1 MNKANDGQVTS
12 RREFLKLSIT
22 VGGSIVVGVGYYG
35 TAHATPEDSAFSP
48 NAYVRIAPDNSVTV
62 ICGKS
67 EMGQGVHTAYAQIVA
82 EELDADWSTI
92 VVEQAPVHLDHAN
105 PGTPLM
111 ATGGSTSVR
120 MNWDRLRRAGAG
132 ARFVLLEAAARS
144 WRVDKSQLHARA
156 GWIHGP
162 DGRKARFADF
172 LKACAGIELPQAP
185 PLKSPSEYTV
195 IGRPL
200 LRVDTPPKVTGQA
213 QFGIDVQLPGML
225 LAVMAFP
232 PAFGATVIE
241 FDPKPALA
249 IAGVRGVFQVTGGI
263 AVVADT
269 TWAAMKGREALS
281 VRWSKSPFAD
291 LSMDALRQ
299 QYRAAL
305 DHPGLVDKESGMSTV
320 KTKSSLTMDFEQP
333 YLVQA
338 PMEPMNCTVEIR
350 ADGADV
356 WTGTQ
361 GQSLAQRYAAGVT
374 GLKPEQIRVHT
385 TFLGGSF
392 GRRGVNDFVRHA
404 AEIAK
409 AAGKPVKMLYTRA
422 DDMRAGYY
430 RPFNRIRISATLGHD
445 GRIASFTAKTA
456 VAAISKW
463 TGFSALKKPNGV
475 DHYATETL
483 APFYDIE
490 HVEVRWVETD
500 PGIPIWFWRTP
511 GGSQNC
517 FAVESMVDELALL
530 AGRDPYTFRR
540 SMLTS
545 RPRHIAVL
553 DLAAKHAGWN
563 RPAPSGSA
571 RGIAIVEIFGS
582 IVAEVA
588 EVKIVD
594 GSVRVVRV
602 TCAIDCGTAINPQ
615 QIRAQAESSIVFG
628 LGALLYGDVTIEG
641 GAVQQSNFHDYQVLR
656 MQEMPAIDVHIVPS
670 EAPPG
675 GMGEP
680 ALPPVLPAVTNAL
693 RVLTGKRINQL
704 PVRLTSDG

>member
-1 MNKANDGQVTS
+1 MIRATDGQATS
-12 RREFLKLSIT
+12 RREFLKLSMT
-22 VGGSIVVGVGYYG
+22 AGGSMVIGVGYFG
-35 TAHATPEDSAFSP
+35 SAHATVDDAGFSP
-48 NAYVRIAPDNSVTV
+48 NAYLRIAPDNSVTV

-67 EMGQGVHTAYAQIVA
+67 EMGQGIQTAYAQIVA
-82 EELDADWSTI
+82 EELDADWSTV
-92 VVEQAPVHLDHAN
+92 VVEQAAVHLDHAN

-144 WRVDKSQLHARA
+144 WGVDKGQLHTRA

-162 DGRKARFADF
+162 GGRKARYATF
-172 LKACAGIELPQAP
+172 LKACTGIDIPQVV
-185 PLKSPSEYTV
+185 PLKAAGTFTV
-195 IGRPL
+195 VGRPL
-200 LRVDTPPKVTGQA
+200 LRLDTPPKVDGKA
-213 QFGIDVQLPGML
+213 RFGMDIQVPGML
-225 LAVMAFP
+225 IAVMAFP
-232 PAFGATVIE
+232 PAFGATVLGY
-241 FDPKPALA
+241 DPKPALA
-249 IAGVRGVFQVTGGI
+249 VPGVQGVFQVPGGV

-269 TWAAMKGREALS
+269 TWAAIKGREALS
-281 VRWSKSPFAD
+281 VKWSRSPFAA
-291 LSMDALRQ
+291 LSMAALRQ
-299 QYRAAL
+299 QYASAL
-305 DHPGLVDKESGMSTV
+305 DAPGLVDKASGQLPEKPGSA
-320 KTKSSLTMDFEQP
+320 LTMDFEQP
-333 YLVQA
+333 YLIQA

-361 GQSLAQRYAAGVT
+361 GQSLAQRHVATVT

-385 TFLGGSF
+385 AFLGGSF

-409 AAGKPVKMLYTRA
+409 AAGKPVKLVYTRE
-422 DDMRAGYY
+422 DDMRLGYY
-430 RPFNRIRISATLGHD
+430 RPFNRIRISASLSND
-445 GRIASFTAKTA
+445 GRIASFAAKTA

-490 HVEVRWVETD
+490 HVEVRWVDTD
-500 PGIPIWFWRTP
+500 PGIPVWFWRTP

-517 FAVESMVDELALL
+517 FAVESMVDEMALL

-540 SMLTS
+540 SMLSS
-545 RPRHIAVL
+545 RPRHTAVL
-553 DLAAKHAGWN
+553 DLAAKQAGWS
-563 RPAPSGSA
+563 RPAPVGSA

-582 IVAEVA
+582 IVAQVA
-588 EVKIVD
+588 EVKLVD
-594 GSVRVVRV
+594 GAVRVVRV

-628 LGALLYGDVTIEG
+628 LGALLYGNVTIEG
-641 GAVQQSNFHDYQVLR
+641 GAVQQSNFHDYPVLR
-656 MQEMPAIDVHIVPS
+656 MQEMPAIDVHIVAS

-693 RVLTGKRINQL
+693 RVLTGKRIKQL
-704 PVRLTSDG
+704 PIRLTGDS

>member
-1 MNKANDGQVTS
+1 MNSTKDRQVTS
-12 RREFLKLSIT
+12 RREFLKLSLT
-22 VGGSIVVGVGYYG
+22 AGGALVVGVGYHEA
-35 TAHATPEDSAFSP
+35 AHATDADYFFSP

-82 EELDADWSTI
+82 EELDADWST
-92 VVEQAPVHLDHAN
+92 VKVEQAPVHLDHAN

-120 MNWDRLRRAGAG
+120 MNWERLRRAGAG
-132 ARFVLLEAAARS
+132 ARFVLTEAAARR
-144 WRVDKSQLHARA
+144 WGVNKDQVHARA

-162 DGRKARFADF
+162 DGRKARFAHF
-172 LKACAGIELPQAP
+172 LKACAGIDIPQDL
-185 PLKSPSEYTV
+185 PLKPPDKFTV
-195 IGRPL
+195 IGRPI
-200 LRVDTPPKVTGQA
+200 LRLDTPPKVTGQA
-213 QFGIDVQLPGML
+213 RFGIDVQLPGML
-225 LAVMAFP
+225 IAVIAFP
-232 PAFGATVIE
+232 PAFGATVIGY
-241 FDPKPALA
+241 DPAPALA
-249 IAGVRGVFQVTGGI
+249 VPGVMGVFRITGGV

-269 TWAAMKGREALS
+269 TWAARKGRDSLSVKWSESSFAALS
-281 VRWSKSPFAD
+281 MA
-291 LSMDALRQ
+291 ALRQ
-299 QYRAAL
+299 QYVAAL
-305 DHPGLVDKESGMSTV
+305 EQPGLVDKLSGQPPEKPGSA
-320 KTKSSLTMDFEQP
+320 LTMDFEQP

-361 GQSLAQRYAAGVT
+361 GQSLAQRYVAAVT

-409 AAGKPVKMLYTRA
+409 AAGKPVKLLYTRE
-422 DDMRAGYY
+422 DDMRLGYY
-430 RPFNRIRISATLGHD
+430 RPFNRIRISASLSKN
-445 GRIASFTAKTA
+445 GRISSFVAKTA

-490 HVEVRWVETD
+490 HVEVRWIETD

-545 RPRHIAVL
+545 RPRHAAVL
-553 DLAAKHAGWN
+553 DLAARQAGWN

-582 IVAEVA
+582 IVAQVA
-588 EVKIVD
+588 EVKLVD
-594 GSVRVVRV
+594 GAVCVVRV

-628 LGALLYGDVTIEG
+628 LGALLYGEVRVEG

-656 MQEMPAIDVHIVPS
+656 MQEMPAVDVHIVAS
-670 EAPPG
+670 DAPPG

-693 RVLTGKRINQL
+693 RVLTGKRIKRL
-704 PVRLTSDG
+704 PIRLASDG